1 MGPRRLLLIALL
13 SLLVAALAWWIYDP
27 ATQDFPREA
36 AAPQNPDYTIDRFKA
51 TSMGMSGRPEQVLEA
66 ERLLH
71 YPDDESTELAEP
83 RLTVYDG
90 ELPPWRIDAEK
101 GRVSGDGDT
110 VFLEGGVEVNREAAP
125 ETRPVQIRT
134 TNLRVRRSDG
144 FAETADP
151 IEIRSGGS
159 WVNAVGM
166 KVWFGDPVRV
176 KLLSEVRGQY
186 EVD

>member
-1 MGPRRLLLIALL
+1 MGPRRLLLLALL
-13 SLLVAALAWWIYDP
+13 SLLVVALAWWIYDP
-27 ATQDFPREA
+27 ATDGFPRRTA
-36 AAPQNPDYTIDRFKA
+36 TPQTPDYAIDRFKA
-51 TSMGMSGRPEQVLEA
+51 TSMGMNGRAEQVLEA

-71 YPDDESTELAEP
+71 YPDDDSTELTAP
-83 RLTVYDG
+83 KLTVYDG

-110 VFLEGGVEVNREAAP
+110 VFLEGGVEVNREAAA

-134 TNLRVRRSDG
+134 TNLRVRRSDR
-144 FAETADP
+144 FAETGDP
-151 IEIRSGGS
+151 IEIQSGGS

-166 KVWFGDPVRV
+166 KVWFGEPVRV